1 MKKLALVLALS
12 WASAAQADYLSG
24 NAGYYNDNEGMTVIK
39 TGATASMGLGDDL
52 GIRYTSVNYDTPI
65 FDTVAGTLTAIL
77 NKKLGRGKVFG
88 ELGVG
93 SHDGDT
99 YFVGDATYSYNVN
112 ENLDVYGGV
121 YGDLVDSVEGV
132 QRGVTLRG
140 WNAGIDYYTD
150 HYGVVFSLRESYY
163 SNGNTQPGWL
173 AKAYVNVYPGINV
186 YVSTRQWTNSDPGN
200 EDFYSPADYERYNVG
215 LGFRQRLGNVLLSG
229 YLETGKIYEDD
240 VSGGGDAWRVSI
252 SSLPEQP
259 RHWSVS
265 YTQDVSEGSNYE
277 YDMLLLE
284 FRIPL

>member
-1 MKKLALVLALS
+1 MKKLALALALS
-12 WASAAQADYLSG
+12 CGSLAQADYLSG

-39 TGATASMGLGDDL
+39 SGATASLGLRDEL
-52 GIRYTSVNYDTPI
+52 GIRYTNVQYDTPI

-77 NKKLGRGKVFG
+77 NKKLGRSKIFG

-112 ENLDVYGGV
+112 DNLDIYGGI

-132 QRGVTLRG
+132 RRGVTVRG
-140 WNAGIDYYTD
+140 WNVGADYYTD
-150 HYGVVFSLRESYY
+150 HYGAVLSVRESYY

-173 AKAYVNVYPGINV
+173 AKVYVNVIPGLNA

-200 EDFYSPADYERYNVG
+200 ADFYSPEDYERYNVG
-215 LGFRQRLGNVLLSG
+215 LGFRRRIGDLVISG
-229 YLETGKIYEDD
+229 YLETGRIYEDD
-240 VSGGGDAWRVSI
+240 VSGRGNAWRVSV
-252 SSLPEQP
+252 SNAPEKLTQWSL
-259 RHWSVS
+259 S

-277 YDMLLLE
+277 YDMVLLE
-284 FRIPL
+284 FKIPL

>member
-1 MKKLALVLALS
+1 MKKLALALALS
-12 WASAAQADYLSG
+12 FATMAQADYLSG
-24 NAGYYNDNEGMTVIK
+24 NVGYYHDNESMTVIK
-39 TGATASMGLGDDL
+39 TGATTSVGLGDEL

-93 SHDGDT
+93 SHDGDN
-99 YFVGDATYSYNVN
+99 YFVGDVTYSYNVN

-150 HYGVVFSLRESYY
+150 HYGAVLSLRESYY

-173 AKAYVNVYPGINV
+173 AKAYVNIFPGVNV
-186 YVSTRQWTNSDPGN
+186 YVSTRQWTNSDPN
-200 EDFYSPADYERYNVG
+200 NPDFYSPEDYERYNLGVAFRRRVG
-215 LGFRQRLGNVLLSG
+215 SLILSG

-240 VSGGGDAWRVSI
+240 ISGRGDAWRVSLSNATAHGI
-252 SSLPEQP
+252 QWNL
-259 RHWSVS
+259 S
-265 YTQDVSEGSNYE
+265 YTQDISQGSNYE
-277 YDMLLLE
+277 YDQVLLE
-284 FRIPL
+284 FRLPL